1 MNNDFNIT
9 QEELELIDKYLNK
22 QLPESE
28 LAAFEKKLADDETWR
43 DKVDQIRFM
52 SIGIQE
58 STLSA
63 KLNNFH
69 SSLNVEANGKTQKSI
84 EINWGKRLAVAAS
97 TILVVGTLSWL
108 LFFKKTVNK
117 QLFANYYQA
126 DPGLPTLMGV
136 SDNYEFDKAMV
147 DYKMGDYDKALKTW
161 EGLLKDNANNDTLN
175 YFIASAHLADNNPES
190 SLAFFDK
197 VIGSTNSV
205 FLQDAQWYKA
215 LILLNKGN
223 KQEAIN
229 LLQKTE
235 HPDKEALLRK
245 LKE

>member
-108 LFFKKTVNK
+108 LFF
-117 QLFANYYQA
+117 
-126 DPGLPTLMGV
+126 
-136 SDNYEFDKAMV
+136 
-147 DYKMGDYDKALKTW
+147 
-161 EGLLKDNANNDTLN
+161 
-175 YFIASAHLADNNPES
+175 
-190 SLAFFDK
+190 
-197 VIGSTNSV
+197 
-205 FLQDAQWYKA
+205 
-215 LILLNKGN
+215 
-223 KQEAIN
+223 
-229 LLQKTE
+229 
-235 HPDKEALLRK
+235 
-245 LKE
+245 